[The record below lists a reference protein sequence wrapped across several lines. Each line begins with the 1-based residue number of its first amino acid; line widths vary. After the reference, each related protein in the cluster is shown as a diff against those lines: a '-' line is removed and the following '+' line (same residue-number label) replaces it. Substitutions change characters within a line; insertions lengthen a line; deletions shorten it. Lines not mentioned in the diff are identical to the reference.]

1 MGFFPRSAFGQTVFL
16 VAALLLINQI
26 VSYVTVSF
34 YVVKPTIEQVN
45 LMLAKQIKTVF
56 IDWEDGVEINDEVSE
71 KFFEITGIEV
81 MTQREAMR
89 QGLGQTREYSMLS
102 RSMSEQLNGS
112 ARVRISQTDPLI
124 YWVEAP
130 QAPGYWVKVP
140 LSGYQENNL
149 EFLTFYLS
157 SIGFLSVLGGW
168 LFARHLNRPLKA
180 LQQAAVKVGKG
191 DFSSKLEEEGSSEV
205 IEVTRAFNQMS
216 RGIAALENDRRLLMA
231 GVSHD
236 LRTPLTRIRLATE
249 MMNDED
255 DYLREGIIYDI
266 EDMNGIIDQFIEY
279 LRHHKTDELACEDIN
294 ALVTEVVNCELKQ
307 QRVITFKG
315 NPSVGLVPLSSVAIK
330 RVITNMIENALR
342 YSDGDIEVLS
352 YFNSNKKYVVIAV
365 NDNGPGIPESEL
377 ESVFE
382 PFKQGDTARGSEGS
396 GLGLAIIKRI
406 IDMHDGKVKLK
417 NRPEGGLSAQIY
429 LPIKIQNSAQ

>member
-1 MGFFPRSAFGQTVFL
+1 MFPRSAFGQTVFL

-26 VSYVTVSF
+26 VSYITVSF

-45 LMLAKQIKTVF
+45 LILAKQIKTVF
-56 IDWEDGVEINDEVSE
+56 IEWEEGVEVSKEASE

-81 MTQREAMR
+81 MTQRQAMR
-89 QGLGQTREYSMLS
+89 EGLAETREYSMLS
-102 RSMSEQLNGS
+102 RSMSKELNGS
-112 ARVRISQTDPLI
+112 ARVRISQTDPLV

-130 QAPGYWVKVP
+130 QAPGYWVRVP
-140 LSGYQENNL
+140 LTGLQENNL
-149 EFLTFYLS
+149 KFLTFYLS

-180 LQQAAVKVGKG
+180 LQQAAVKVGVG
-191 DFSSKLEEEGSSEV
+191 DFSTKLEEQGATEV

-249 MMNDED
+249 MMSDDE
-255 DYLREGIIYDI
+255 DYLREGIIHDI
-266 EDMNGIIDQFIEY
+266 EDMNAIIDQFIEY
-279 LRHHKTDELACEDIN
+279 LRHHKREELALEDLN
-294 ALVTEVVNCELKQ
+294 ALVAEVVEAEQKHH
-307 QRVITFKG
+307 RSITFKE
-315 NPSVGLVPLSSVAIK
+315 NPSIHDVPVSMVAIK
-330 RVITNMIENALR
+330 RVVTNMIENAIR
-342 YSDGDIEVLS
+342 YSQGDIEVETRLS
-352 YFNSNKKYVVIAV
+352 SNKKFAMVVV
-365 NDNGPGIPESEL
+365 NDQGPGIPESEL
-377 ESVFE
+377 ETVFE
-382 PFKQGDTARGSEGS
+382 PFKQGDAARGSEGS

-406 IDMHDGKVKLK
+406 VDMHGGKVQLL

-429 LPIKIQNSAQ
+429 LPL

>member
-1 MGFFPRSAFGQTVFL
+1 MFPRSAFGQTVFL

-26 VSYVTVSF
+26 VSYITVSF

-45 LMLAKQIKTVF
+45 LILAKQIKTVF
-56 IDWEDGVEINDEVSE
+56 IEWEEGVEVSKEASE

-81 MTQREAMR
+81 MTQRQAMR
-89 QGLGQTREYSMLS
+89 EGLAETREYSMLS
-102 RSMSEQLNGS
+102 RSMSKELNGS
-112 ARVRISQTDPLI
+112 ARVRISQTDPLV

-130 QAPGYWVKVP
+130 QAPGYWVRVP
-140 LSGYQENNL
+140 LTGLQENNL
-149 EFLTFYLS
+149 KFLTFYLS

-180 LQQAAVKVGKG
+180 LQQAAVKVGVG
-191 DFSSKLEEEGSSEV
+191 DFSTKLEEQGSTEV

-249 MMNDED
+249 MMSDDE
-255 DYLREGIIYDI
+255 DYLREGIIHDI
-266 EDMNGIIDQFIEY
+266 EDMNAIIDQFIEY
-279 LRHHKTDELACEDIN
+279 LRHHKREELALEDLN
-294 ALVTEVVNCELKQ
+294 AIVAEVVEAEQKHH
-307 QRVITFKG
+307 RSITFKE
-315 NPSVGLVPLSSVAIK
+315 NPSIHDVPVSMVAIK
-330 RVITNMIENALR
+330 RVVTNMIENAIR
-342 YSDGDIEVLS
+342 YSQGDIEVETRLS
-352 YFNSNKKYVVIAV
+352 SNKKFAMVVV
-365 NDNGPGIPESEL
+365 NDQGPGIPESEL
-377 ESVFE
+377 ETVFE
-382 PFKQGDTARGSEGS
+382 PFKQGDAARGSEGS

-406 IDMHDGKVKLK
+406 VDMHGGKVQLL

-429 LPIKIQNSAQ
+429 LPL